1 LPGVAAKP
9 IGAADLRAW
18 VPADDWADAA
28 GVVAVPDVGVLVDAG
43 VVLLDVV
50 LEVVLDV
57 GLVVLDVGLVG
68 GPDDDTMGCSVT
80 GISADDGPS
89 PAVLT
94 AVTLK

>member
-1 LPGVAAKP
+1 
-9 IGAADLRAW
+9 
-18 VPADDWADAA
+18 VPADDWADAAGVVAA

-43 VVLLDVV
+43 V
-50 LEVVLDV
+50 VVLDV

>member
-1 LPGVAAKP
+1 
-9 IGAADLRAW
+9 

-28 GVVAVPDVGVLVDAG
+28 GVMAVPDVGVLV
-43 VVLLDVV
+43 
-50 LEVVLDV
+50 DV
-57 GLVVLDVGLVG
+57 GLVVLDVGLDVGLVVVLVG
-68 GPDDDTMGCSVT
+68 GPDDVTMGCSVT

>member
-1 LPGVAAKP
+1 
-9 IGAADLRAW
+9 

-43 VVLLDVV
+43 VVVLD
-50 LEVVLDV
+50 VVLDV
-57 GLVVLDVGLVG
+57 GLVVLDVGLVVLDVGLVVLDVGLVVVLVG
-68 GPDDDTMGCSVT
+68 GPDDVTTGCSVT

>member
-1 LPGVAAKP
+1 
-9 IGAADLRAW
+9 

-28 GVVAVPDVGVLVDAG
+28 GVVAVPDVGVLVDVG
-43 VVLLDVV
+43 LVVLDVG
-50 LEVVLDV
+50 LVVLDV

-68 GPDDDTMGCSVT
+68 GSDDDTMGCSVT